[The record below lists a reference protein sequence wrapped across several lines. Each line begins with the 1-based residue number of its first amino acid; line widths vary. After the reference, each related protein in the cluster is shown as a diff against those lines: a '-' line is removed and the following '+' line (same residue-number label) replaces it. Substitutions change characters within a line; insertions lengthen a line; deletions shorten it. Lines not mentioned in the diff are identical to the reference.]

1 VRFFKYEMKHYF
13 RFLKFVMRYYYC
25 REMSTLELQGESN
38 WRLVRSNWRM
48 ELERLKIFFLF
59 FDKFPDAI
67 VIREFCHIREY
78 CNMQLLSGNFV
89 TSGNIVI
96 CNCYQGI
103 LSHPGML

>member
-48 ELERLKIFFLF
+48 ELEKLKIF
-59 FDKFPDAI
+59 
-67 VIREFCHIREY
+67 R
-78 CNMQLLSGNFV
+78 
-89 TSGNIVI
+89 
-96 CNCYQGI
+96 
-103 LSHPGML
+103 